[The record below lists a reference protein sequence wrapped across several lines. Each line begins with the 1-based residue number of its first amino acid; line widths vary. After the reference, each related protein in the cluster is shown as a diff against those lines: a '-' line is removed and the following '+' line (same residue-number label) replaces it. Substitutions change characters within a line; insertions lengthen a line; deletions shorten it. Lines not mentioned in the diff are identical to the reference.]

1 MTYTLKLYAVDE
13 VSDRERQAAVQR
25 FKKALD
31 STLGDAS
38 LVLPVYRAYRR
49 IVAAY
54 GEAPGPDTLTDA
66 QQQVFD
72 QWQAA
77 ESAAVAAAFG
87 THRYMGDAHF
97 EIEA

>member
-38 LVLPVYRAYRR
+38 LVLPVYSAYRR

-54 GEAPGPDTLTDA
+54 GEAPAPDILTDA

-87 THRYMGDAHF
+87 SHRYMGDAHF

>member
-1 MTYTLKLYAVDE
+1 MTYTLKLYAVDD

-31 STLGDAS
+31 STLGDAG

-54 GEAPGPDTLTDA
+54 GEAPAPDTLTDA